1 MASSEPTITPSL
13 TPEGCRLRQ
22 DRLTKALA
30 AHDLEAAV
38 LADHGVIHALTGH
51 WLRPPMRSVLILRA
65 DGDSTLAVPQAVT
78 PLPTVSRTFVFDAA
92 PLGTM
97 VDDQLVLAA
106 KSLAEHL
113 QPLKRIGADSKAM
126 PYLLNPATNID
137 SLLFCWKRSKLPD
150 EIALIEHGIHAA
162 QAAYAAAKAIIK
174 PGLSELSLYT
184 HLLAVA
190 TESVGEPIG
199 DFGNDFRSGGG
210 GGPPRDRA
218 MQAGELIPLDLGVA
232 VRGYHSDLCRTFTV
246 DGKPTAVQREAQ
258 KHVCESLAFVEQTVK
273 PGVSCRKLYDEV
285 ANQLRSRS
293 GWRFPHHLGH
303 GIGLAAHESPRLNP
317 NWDDVFE
324 EGDVFAAEPAVYA
337 EELRG
342 GVRLE
347 QDYVVV
353 KNGVHCL
360 TNFPLDL

>member
-1 MASSEPTITPSL
+1 
-13 TPEGCRLRQ
+13 
-22 DRLTKALA
+22 
-30 AHDLEAAV
+30 
-38 LADHGVIHALTGH
+38 
-51 WLRPPMRSVLILRA
+51 MRSLLLLRA
-65 DGDSTLAVPQAVT
+65 DGDSTLAVPRAIAPLPAVT
-78 PLPTVSRTFVFDAA
+78 RIIVFDAA

-97 VDDQLVLAA
+97 VDDQLDLAA
-106 KSLAEHL
+106 ESLAEHFP
-113 QPLKRIGADSKAM
+113 PLKRIGADSKAM
-126 PYLLNPATNID
+126 PYLSNPATNID
-137 SLLFCWKRSKLPD
+137 SLLFSWKRSKLPD
-150 EIALIEHGIHAA
+150 EIALIAHGIRAC

-190 TESVGEPIG
+190 TEAVGEPIG

-232 VRGYHSDLCRTFTV
+232 VRGYHSDLCRTFAI

-258 KHVCESLAFVEQTVK
+258 QHVCESLAFVEQSVK
-273 PGVSCRKLYDEV
+273 PGVSCRKLYEEV
-285 ANQLRSRS
+285 ANQLRPRS

-317 NWDDVFE
+317 NWDDVFQ

-337 EELRG
+337 DELRG
-342 GVRLE
+342 GIRLE

-353 KNGVHCL
+353 KNGL
-360 TNFPLDL
+360 RLLSDFPLDL